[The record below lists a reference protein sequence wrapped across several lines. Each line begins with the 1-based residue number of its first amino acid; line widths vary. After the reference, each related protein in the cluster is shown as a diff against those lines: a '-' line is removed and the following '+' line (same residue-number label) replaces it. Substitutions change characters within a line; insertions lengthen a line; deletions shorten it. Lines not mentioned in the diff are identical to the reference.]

1 MQLLQV
7 LRDATSNA
15 GGTFSRGGTKL
26 IEEYPDGHTMRTYY
40 RSLQKPWDILAPETG
55 PVKEYYKVRDTNKGQ
70 FAGDRINFPVWR
82 RRFIATVHAKRMLI
96 SDKALALSMA
106 LDKKNDT
113 LAALIRG
120 LHYDATTYAG
130 MIAELE
136 RLWGGPDQEIA
147 MTVTELFKGG
157 KIQLTALESV

>member
-1 MQLLQV
+1 
-7 LRDATSNA
+7 
-15 GGTFSRGGTKL
+15 
-26 IEEYPDGHTMRTYY
+26 
-40 RSLQKPWDILAPETG
+40 
-55 PVKEYYKVRDTNKGQ
+55 
-70 FAGDRINFPVWR
+70 
-82 RRFIATVHAKRMLI
+82 MLI

-120 LHYDATTYAG
+120 LHYDQTTYAG

-136 RLWGGPDQEIA
+136 RLWGGPDQEITTTA
-147 MTVTELFKGG
+147 TELFKGG